1 MTDDNSYLGA
11 RGGNG
16 TGGGIVSTLQDEWM
30 TNSQEHLENGQNKLE
45 EEAVESHDESMEK
58 LWKNSE
64 GVTIQA
70 LGKKSL
76 KKWGREGEDFYETL

>member
-1 MTDDNSYLGA
+1 
-11 RGGNG
+11 
-16 TGGGIVSTLQDEWM
+16 M

-58 LWKNSE
+58 LCKNSE
-64 GVTIQA
+64 EATIQA

-76 KKWGREGEDFYETL
+76 KK